1 MIATPYS
8 VLYDSVLSKVKD
20 YDFLS
25 LTEAEVHDIMFD
37 YIRPAIVKFKS
48 CKQDLKNRD
57 DLCGYFRIE
66 LSDTEI
72 EILSDFMVVIYLDAN
87 YIRVPSAMKQQLSS
101 KDFNTFSP
109 AELLGKVTSVRNK
122 YMQEAK
128 QTMIDYSYSDS
139 KLFGTRK

>member
-1 MIATPYS
+1 MITTSYS
-8 VLYDSVLSKVKD
+8 ILYDSVLSKVKD

-25 LTEAEVHDIMFD
+25 LTEAEVYDIMFD
-37 YIRPAIVKFKS
+37 YIRPAIVRFRS
-48 CKQDLKNRD
+48 CKQDLKSRD
-57 DLCGYFRIE
+57 DLCGYFNFE
-66 LSDTEI
+66 LTDDEI
-72 EILSDFMVVIYLDAN
+72 EILSDFMVVTYLDAN

-128 QTMIDYSYSDS
+128 QTMVDYSYRDS
-139 KLFGTRK
+139 KLFDARK

>member
-1 MIATPYS
+1 MTTTPYS
-8 VLYDSVLSKVKD
+8 ILYDSVLSKVKD

-25 LTEAEVHDIMFD
+25 LTESEVHEIMFD

-57 DLCGYFRIE
+57 DLCGYFKFE
-66 LSDTEI
+66 LTDDEI
-72 EILSDFMVVIYLDAN
+72 EILSDFMVVVYLDAN
-87 YIRVPSAMKQQLSS
+87 YIRVPAAMKQQLSS

-109 AELLGKVTSVRNK
+109 SALLEKVTAVRNK

-128 QTMIDYSYSDS
+128 QIMVDYSYRNS
-139 KLFGTRK
+139 KLFDPRK